1 MGIIGDSVD
10 KAFAAILADDRRK
23 LPPEE
28 EAAAKASWRRAF
40 AKVSDVDLLGAVHA
54 WLLENPKG
62 RPNLGKIQELLR
74 PKRTSDPSQKKSDDD
89 DADLQWAVAILE
101 KLSRGGEWSER
112 IREAPYQHT
121 LTDAERVL
129 RRRGFVAWQDAKR
142 FLVPGWAPSTVTEV
156 SWHS

>member
-10 KAFAAILADDRRK
+10 RAFAAILADDRRK
-23 LPPEE
+23 LPPDE
-28 EAAAKASWRRAF
+28 EAVAKASWRRAF
-40 AKVSDVDLLGAVHA
+40 AKVSDVDLMGAVHA
-54 WLLENPKG
+54 WLKDNPKG

-74 PKRTSDPSQKKSDDD
+74 PKRNSDPSQKKSDDD
-89 DADLQWAVAILE
+89 DADLQWAVAVLE
-101 KLSRGGEWSER
+101 RVARGGEWAER
-112 IREAPYQHT
+112 VRQQPYEHT

-156 SWHS
+156 TWTA